1 MPAGTSS
8 RFHPGDPSSP
18 SRTREATQRSV
29 PGTHPLL
36 PVPGRV
42 ASLCELTL
50 ETVDKAALEGFYADL
65 LGFEVL
71 SRDEDRIWLA
81 VGDSARL
88 GLWTPGRKEF
98 GDRGGAHVHFA
109 LAAHP
114 GELDRM
120 TERLRSH
127 DVEMRGPIEHNG
139 GDRSIYVEDPA
150 GNVVEIWDFF
160 HRHPGAQDGV
170 DALKQAGRRTISFS

>member
-1 MPAGTSS
+1 MSIPLS
-8 RFHPGDPSSP
+8 RPSLH
-18 SRTREATQRSV
+18 AF
-29 PGTHPLL
+29 
-36 PVPGRV
+36 
-42 ASLCELTL
+42 CELTL
-50 ETVDKAALEGFYADL
+50 ETADKAELERFYAGL

-88 GLWTPGRKEF
+88 GLWTPGEKEF

-114 GELDRM
+114 GELDRVI
-120 TERLRSH
+120 ERLRSH
-127 DVEMRGPIEHNG
+127 DVEMRGPIEHGG
-139 GDRSIYVEDPA
+139 GDRSIYVEDPE

-160 HRHPGAQDGV
+160 NRPRGARDGV
-170 DALKQAGRRTISFS
+170 DALKQPSRRRISSRYTA